1 MKFELDPR
9 LKPYGVPLGLGAAL
23 IVLIIVILVEWFAF
37 RHSLAQNNKAPRAP
51 NPDTLGAAVSL
62 EGLGLPSVG
71 EFSETVERPLFMESR
86 RPSPPP
92 PPGAA
97 KRAEPP
103 APVTFQLMGVV
114 ESPRG
119 RVALIAE
126 SKGKYRKLRE
136 KDSIDGWEIV
146 RITNDRILLHNEDIE
161 ESLNLVKKR
170 PKTAGQQQHQEPPP
184 QNQDRS
190 QTDAAAQQSQMQQQQ
205 MQMQQQ
211 QMQQQQMQMQMQQ
224 QQERDPNAPPIGWPQ
239 AEEAVDENQNQN

>member
-1 MKFELDPR
+1 
-9 LKPYGVPLGLGAAL
+9 
-23 IVLIIVILVEWFAF
+23 
-37 RHSLAQNNKAPRAP
+37 
-51 NPDTLGAAVSL
+51 
-62 EGLGLPSVG
+62 
-71 EFSETVERPLFMESR
+71 
-86 RPSPPP
+86 
-92 PPGAA
+92 
-97 KRAEPP
+97 
-103 APVTFQLMGVV
+103 MGVV

-211 QMQQQQMQMQMQQ
+211 QMQMQQ

-239 AEEAVDENQNQN
+239 AEEAVDEYQNQN